1 MPLTCGLIGL
11 PNAGKS
17 TLFRAVTAAHADIAS
32 YAFTTIAPNIGVVRI
47 PDPRLEVLAAIFRPE
62 RVVQET
68 LEVVDIAGLVR
79 GAHEGE
85 GLGNQ
90 FLGHIREVDA
100 LLHVVRCFGG
110 PIDHA
115 EGSVDAVR
123 DAEIVDAELLLADL
137 DTVARARAQVI
148 PKARTGDRAA
158 RERDAVLAALE
169 AHLGTALPARTF
181 VPTGNVSDAAQ
192 IVALLHLLTAH
203 PVLYVANLDDAG
215 PESAA
220 CLAAVERYAARSGAA
235 ALSVFGKLELELSE
249 LSDEEAVQF
258 LASLGLRERSLPRLV
273 RACNALLGLRSFF
286 TVGSDEVRAWNIT
299 AGTRA
304 PRAAG
309 KIHTDMERGFIRAEV
324 IAYED
329 LIACGSLAAARER
342 GLLRLEGRDYEIQ
355 DGDVIS
361 FRFAV

>member
-115 EGSVDAVR
+115 AGSVDAVR

-148 PKARTGDRAA
+148 PRPGQ
-158 RERDAVLAALE
+158 
-169 AHLGTALPARTF
+169 GTARPGSGTPSSPR
-181 VPTGNVSDAAQ
+181 SKR
-192 IVALLHLLTAH
+192 IW
-203 PVLYVANLDDAG
+203 
-215 PESAA
+215 
-220 CLAAVERYAARSGAA
+220 ERHCRRGRSCPRGTP
-235 ALSVFGKLELELSE
+235 
-249 LSDEEAVQF
+249 
-258 LASLGLRERSLPRLV
+258 RMPRRSSR
-273 RACNALLGLRSFF
+273 CS
-286 TVGSDEVRAWNIT
+286 T
-299 AGTRA
+299 
-304 PRAAG
+304 
-309 KIHTDMERGFIRAEV
+309 
-324 IAYED
+324 
-329 LIACGSLAAARER
+329 C
-342 GLLRLEGRDYEIQ
+342 
-355 DGDVIS
+355 
-361 FRFAV
+361 